1 MKNTKKILALILS
14 AIMLFSVMTAVIVTK
29 AETNVIYIDANATT
43 DASAGVYKTFE
54 EAAAAATAGTN
65 QAYGTT
71 IKFLSDYSTTTT
83 SGLQI
88 SKKYVIVD
96 LNGHTIDATTRAFYS
111 KGTGILY
118 KNGTINISDTLW
130 YGVYAD
136 QDKTIVEN
144 ITFNSTAKKGATTA
158 NIPGGFVRNNYGQ
171 TVTVR
176 NCSFNY
182 TGSALSNS
190 TIAMLSANYGTINV
204 YNSTFDGGG
213 SYSAFAARGMNSSG
227 YGKINLYDTD
237 VSNVNY
243 LMSATTKMASTVN
256 TVTTIHSGK
265 LTNIAKWAYEADFCS
280 VVPGS
285 NARFA
290 LSEDGEAIELAS
302 LSAPYSFY
310 AVCEH

>member
-1 MKNTKKILALILS
+1 MKKILSLALAVVMILS
-14 AIMLFSVMTAVIVTK
+14 VIAVSVVTS
-29 AETNVIYIDANATT
+29 AETNVIYVDANATT

-54 EAAAAATAGTN
+54 EAAAAATSGTN

-96 LNGHTIDATTRAFYS
+96 LNGHTINATTRAFYS

-130 YGVYAD
+130 YGVFAE

-144 ITFNSTAKKGATTA
+144 ITFNSTATKGVI
-158 NIPGGFVRNNYGQ
+158 NVGHPGGFVRNSSGA
-171 TVTVR
+171 TTTVR
-176 NCSFNY
+176 NCTFKY
-182 TGSALSNS
+182 TGTALSNS
-190 TIAMLSANYGTINV
+190 MIGMLAASYGTINV
-204 YNSTFDGGG
+204 YNSTLDGGG
-213 SYSAFAARGMNSSG
+213 SYSAFMARGMNSGS

-243 LMSATTKMASTVN
+243 LVSTTTSNKSTVN

-265 LTNIAKWAYEADFCS
+265 FTNIAKWAYEADFCS

-290 LSEDGEAIELAS
+290 LSEDGEAVELS
-302 LSAPYSFY
+302 S
-310 AVCEH
+310 